1 MNNDINDY
9 RKELNNKYMKSMYAK
24 IRKLYLYRFLLI
36 IPFIIALSYWW
47 MPGMRVLAGNLEY
60 LKDTLPSFTI
70 MVLCLIGRKYFSYK
84 LSTRWVNVG
93 GHIMFNMDMPM
104 YLHNIQN
111 KLIPKLM
118 EKGIIL
124 NNRYSH
130 ISPGEVIFETKNTE
144 PRLRFRFYNARIEII
159 NEKNYSYPMF
169 TCVSTATHAD
179 KFIDKDTLGVIGE
192 IDLMTEE
199 HVDEAIRLIINKI
212 NELYEKGYINKIIT
226 DEEN

>member
-1 MNNDINDY
+1 MG
-9 RKELNNKYMKSMYAK
+9 S
-24 IRKLYLYRFLLI
+24 KLGLI
-36 IPFIIALSYWW
+36 LSLGIIFIALLFGADLFMIQINYTDLDAMSTYVSYKISKE
-47 MPGMRVLAGNLEY
+47 REVSEY

-70 MVLCLIGRKYFSYK
+70 MVLCLIGRKYLSYK

-130 ISPGEVIFETKNTE
+130 ISPGEVSFETKNTE

-169 TCVSTATHAD
+169 TCVSTASLAD

-199 HVDEAIRLIINKI
+199 HVDEAVRLIINKI
-212 NELYEKGYINKIIT
+212 NEVYEKGYINKIIT